1 MLASRS
7 TQSHHSGPDM
17 ALYLP
22 GSSTRT
28 VVDGTVLD
36 LQCAS
41 YTGKKLAQLFAERG
55 ARKNALY
62 KSIVE
67 SSRAELVCAA
77 ISAQGQL
84 G

>member
-1 MLASRS
+1 M
-7 TQSHHSGPDM
+7 TKNFH
-17 ALYLP
+17 LP
-22 GSSTRT
+22 GGSTRT
-28 VVDGTVLD
+28 VVDVTVLD
-36 LQCAS
+36 PQCAS

-67 SSRAELVCAA
+67 SSGAELVCAA

-84 G
+84 SGETLALLTRIV